1 MRERALNWKWRLLL
15 FKPLASSI
23 RVENRDSS
31 WEFCVLIIILSVM
44 WVDAMSIVVALA
56 ILFHIVSRLRHKWH
70 LLASLHQLLLL
81 EIKNFFLHNQT
92 EWQTVSGKPPAT
104 ERQSLKSNKFIKMI
118 FQKFILDSFYKRA
131 RNPTTQL
138 QTLWWFAV

>member
-1 MRERALNWKWRLLL
+1 
-15 FKPLASSI
+15 
-23 RVENRDSS
+23 
-31 WEFCVLIIILSVM
+31 M

-138 QTLWWFAV
+138 QTLW